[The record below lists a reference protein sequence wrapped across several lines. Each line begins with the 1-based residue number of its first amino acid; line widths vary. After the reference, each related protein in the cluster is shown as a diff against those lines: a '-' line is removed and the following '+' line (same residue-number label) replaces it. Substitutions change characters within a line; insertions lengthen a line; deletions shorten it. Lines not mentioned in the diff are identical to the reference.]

1 MDGWSEF
8 WWGPLSNCSWVT
20 FASPLCITVQGLLWP
35 NFLLFMC
42 TGMSLNQTVMENVGP
57 RWSEMAPLLLNYGR
71 DGNEEATEVIRERF
85 FGNQSQIDAANMEL
99 NFSNLFTEYWFF
111 NEFDRAVKLHM
122 RESPMYLYY
131 FTYKSPLSLYPGFRV
146 VSENDYIAPEVK
158 MALLL
163 LRDLFSKYIL
173 QSPNVVPG
181 NFLIRFDSFSQF
193 YCQMEAL
200 DWRNF
205 CIFKARAMQMS
216 FRSCSDSILC
226 STYTDTQSC
235 MISPRKWSNLGLPL
249 PVGGKRFSQP
259 CDIFRKSK
267 VFPVHHTLFSFAG
280 HL

>member
-1 MDGWSEF
+1 
-8 WWGPLSNCSWVT
+8 
-20 FASPLCITVQGLLWP
+20 
-35 NFLLFMC
+35 
-42 TGMSLNQTVMENVGP
+42 MENVGP

-200 DWRNF
+200 D
-205 CIFKARAMQMS
+205 
-216 FRSCSDSILC
+216 
-226 STYTDTQSC
+226 
-235 MISPRKWSNLGLPL
+235 
-249 PVGGKRFSQP
+249 
-259 CDIFRKSK
+259 
-267 VFPVHHTLFSFAG
+267 
-280 HL
+280 